1 MSGPKV
7 QHPGGLSLAWCP
19 SSDAVWRTRLGTLG
33 GAVRRRSG
41 PPAEP
46 DACGLDAALD
56 TTCRLDESRQ
66 KTDTGPGGDR
76 VSGPTGEEVPM
87 PEIVDVI
94 AREVLDSR
102 GNPTVEVDVFVDAG
116 VSGNILYGRAA
127 RRHRSVGI
135 LKALGASMR
144 DVFRL
149 FFSEAL
155 LLGGFG
161 ALLGIGISVLL
172 SKLMES
178 TLGFEQISIGVL
190 GAGILSAWAF
200 TMALTVFPALQAAR
214 IPAAE
219 AIRNE

>member
-1 MSGPKV
+1 VISIPRAEAEAAKV
-7 QHPGGLSLAWCP
+7 RATRLATVVLFLSLAGLLIA
-19 SSDAVWRTRLGTLG
+19 AVN
-33 GAVRRRSG
+33 
-41 PPAEP
+41 
-46 DACGLDAALD
+46 
-56 TTCRLDESRQ
+56 
-66 KTDTGPGGDR
+66 
-76 VSGPTGEEVPM
+76 VS
-87 PEIVDVI
+87 
-94 AREVLDSR
+94 
-102 GNPTVEVDVFVDAG
+102 
-116 VSGNILYGRAA
+116 NILYGRAV

-161 ALLGIGISVLL
+161 AVLGIGISVLL

-178 TLGFEQISIGVL
+178 TLGFEQISVAVL
-190 GAGILSAWAF
+190 AAGIAGAWAI

-214 IPAAE
+214 VPAAE